1 MQTRSTIVT
10 STPMNLNQL
19 LLNAGYSALDIAS
32 MPAVVFQNKG
42 PSVVY
47 FSEGAT
53 AQSIENS
60 FDLYSKEWGD
70 AFPPYNEVWL
80 RSHTFTT
87 PIVFKAG

>member
-10 STPMNLNQL
+10 GTPTNLNQL
-19 LLNAGYSALDIAS
+19 LLNAGYSAADIAS

-42 PSVVY
+42 SSVIY
-47 FSEGAT
+47 FSEGTT

-60 FDLYSKEWGD
+60 FDLYGKEWGD
-70 AFPPYNEVWL
+70 AIPPYNEVWL
-80 RSHTFTT
+80 RSHTFDT